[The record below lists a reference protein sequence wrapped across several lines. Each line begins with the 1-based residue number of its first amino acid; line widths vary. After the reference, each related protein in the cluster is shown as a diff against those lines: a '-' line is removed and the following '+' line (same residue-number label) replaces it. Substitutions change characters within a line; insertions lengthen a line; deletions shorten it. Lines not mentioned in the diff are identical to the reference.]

1 MTLGQKLAIDA
12 LRRDLRDL
20 AEIIKNGY
28 DGPSW
33 KEPNK
38 KSCDIEIEDYLVQ
51 FDFNDDF
58 DEDRRSQIG
67 LLEALIDRLHF
78 MLLSMAECDSK
89 NFVSLGKAARK
100 LNSKVINL
108 KVNRH
113 KERSN
118 INHLQLGVSS
128 FQFLKISKHLGAQ
141 MKRNLLVE
149 QQNSDPT
156 VLGLNKS
163 LVERKRLK
171 YFLLAKLRRR
181 SKAGNVSHSRQSY
194 HCAVKY
200 FR

>member
-20 AEIIKNGY
+20 ADIIDNGY

-38 KSCDIEIEDYLVQ
+38 KSSEIDIDDYLEQ

-78 MLLSMAECDSK
+78 VLLSMAECDTK

-100 LNSKVINL
+100 LNSKVTNL
-108 KVNRH
+108 KANRH

-118 INHLQLGVSS
+118 INQLQVGVSS
-128 FQFLKISKHLGAQ
+128 FKDLDLDVNHFS
-141 MKRNLLVE
+141 NL
-149 QQNSDPT
+149 NS
-156 VLGLNKS
+156 
-163 LVERKRLK
+163 
-171 YFLLAKLRRR
+171 
-181 SKAGNVSHSRQSY
+181 
-194 HCAVKY
+194 
-200 FR
+200 